1 MQYCT
6 ACQKAIANI
15 VIMDLQGGAV
25 TGSQHLCTA
34 CAEQLGVS
42 QPKLPL
48 KFSAEI
54 LEDLLDALPDPLAAA
69 LKGIPGAGTESFQG
83 GAQGSAAKPGPARPR
98 LTACP
103 GCGLTPADFRAK
115 NRLGCPRCYE
125 TYRPELLALLGRIH
139 EAHRH
144 SGRLPGRSAPETAAP
159 DEQILAQ
166 LRRKLEDA
174 VRGERYEEAASLRDD
189 LRRAERGEGARP

>member
-15 VIMDLQGGAV
+15 VIMDLQGGVV
-25 TGSQHLCTA
+25 TGSQHLCSA
-34 CAEQLGVS
+34 CAEQLGIS

-48 KFSAEI
+48 KFSTSI
-54 LEDLLDALPDPLAAA
+54 LEDLLEALPGA
-69 LKGIPGAGTESFQG
+69 LQANLPGSSPTSKTPPATSTSP
-83 GAQGSAAKPGPARPR
+83 AGPARTPVA
-98 LTACP
+98 ACP

-115 NRLGCPRCYE
+115 GRLGCPRCYE
-125 TYRPELLALLGRIH
+125 TYRAELMPLLGRIH

-144 SGRLPGRSAPETAAP
+144 SGRLPGRAAPEPVAP
-159 DEQILAQ
+159 DQQLLGE

-174 VRGERYEEAASLRDD
+174 VRGERYEEAANLRDH